1 MASLPRSDGAF
12 NAAPLPFRPSS
23 MTAPTSSTYTMTD
36 LPCSNSAINAV
47 PFPFM
52 KLPAELRQQ
61 VYDCYF
67 EDIGVMDKTKQRFW
81 FDRIF
86 DDKHQPLASIP
97 RRAFPLDVLRPYLS
111 LLHSNAKVRSEAAPI
126 FYKDYIGSPEIPLVV
141 RCDFC
146 SEWGLR
152 PLSRMERFSSSVA
165 TYNTDA
171 TLTIWFDMSQT
182 PETLSIPSMEAVLN
196 YMLQRTHL
204 ATDDSTF
211 TRTVLLKSQE
221 NELRG
226 WSKAVVDKIL
236 GTFSQIA
243 EFELGHTPKRNTND
257 TALASLFV
265 RGPLP
270 KINWL
275 ELGRWLRF
283 AHSEYLQDCDRRGM
297 LTREVQ
303 LLNTKW

>member
-1 MASLPRSDGAF
+1 
-12 NAAPLPFRPSS
+12 
-23 MTAPTSSTYTMTD
+23 MTD
-36 LPCSNSAINAV
+36 PPCSDSAINAT

-61 VYDCYF
+61 VYDCYL

-81 FDRIF
+81 FDRIL

-111 LLHSNAKVRSEAAPI
+111 LLHSSTKIRSEAAPI
-126 FYKDYIGSPEIPLVV
+126 FYKDHIGSPEIPLVI

-152 PLSRMERFSSSVA
+152 PLSRMEKFSSSVA

-182 PETLSIPSMEAVLN
+182 HEALSIPSMEAVLN
-196 YMLQRTHL
+196 YMLQRTQPVADGTAFPRAVSL
-204 ATDDSTF
+204 DPNGSE
-211 TRTVLLKSQE
+211 R
-221 NELRG
+221 RG
-226 WSKAVVDKIL
+226 WTKSVVNNAL
-236 GTFSQIA
+236 ATFSQIA
-243 EFELGHTPKRNTND
+243 EFELGHTLKRNTND

-270 KINWL
+270 KIDWL
-275 ELGRWLRF
+275 ELGRRLRS
-283 AHSEYLQDCDRRGM
+283 AHSEYLQYCDRQRM
-297 LTREVQ
+297 LARQNQ
-303 LLNTKW
+303 LLNTNW